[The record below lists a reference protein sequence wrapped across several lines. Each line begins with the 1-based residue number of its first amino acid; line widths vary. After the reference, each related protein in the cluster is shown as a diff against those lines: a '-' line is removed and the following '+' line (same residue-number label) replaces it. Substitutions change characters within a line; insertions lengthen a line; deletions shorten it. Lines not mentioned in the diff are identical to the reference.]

1 MTSTRAATLASA
13 LALLPLGACDDKG
26 GDSASGDANLFVA
39 GVVCTFEGSQ
49 TECQVTVENT
59 GDGATGSFEIGVYA
73 TSTEPQIG
81 AAPDGTARVGNI
93 EPGDLQGALV
103 TLSGSPSDVW
113 VVLDWDD
120 QVAELYEDDNAV
132 ASSPQRR

>member
-1 MTSTRAATLASA
+1 MTPTRLAMLTPTVA
-13 LALLPLGACDDKG
+13 LLALGGCEDKG
-26 GDSASGDANLFVA
+26 GDSAYGDANLYVA
-39 GVVCTFEGSQ
+39 GLVCTFEASG

-73 TSTEPQIG
+73 TATEPQIG
-81 AAPDGTARVGNI
+81 TTPDGTARVGNI

-120 QVAELYEDDNAV
+120 QVGELYEDDNAV